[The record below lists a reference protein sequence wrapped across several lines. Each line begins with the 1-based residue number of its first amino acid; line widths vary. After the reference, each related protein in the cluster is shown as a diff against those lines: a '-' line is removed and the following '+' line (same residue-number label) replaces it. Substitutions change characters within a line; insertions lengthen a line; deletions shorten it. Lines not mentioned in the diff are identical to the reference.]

1 MKYKEPS
8 LLRKLVDIYYE
19 QAKRRKALR
28 ILAKQEW
35 SFDFLAM
42 MLIKAGQKAG
52 QGLSLVIENGNQRIT
67 LSYNEALRHDL
78 SGIDG
83 SEDIFN
89 QLDNQA
95 AVESFIAN
103 HSTR

>member
-19 QAKRRKALR
+19 QAKRRRALR
-28 ILAKQEW
+28 ILTKQEW

-52 QGLSLVIENGNQRIT
+52 QGLSLIIENGNQRIT